1 MTDQQLLDVFTRAL
15 RDLLGNDEIVL
26 RLDTTRGEVPD
37 WDSFNYVNFIVAIEA
52 ELGIKF
58 RIADVES
65 FTTVGDIVANAM
77 TLLAARKR

>member
-1 MTDQQLLDVFTRAL
+1 MTDQELLDVFTRAL

-26 RLDTTRGEVPD
+26 RMHTTRGEVPD
-37 WDSFNYVNFIVAIEA
+37 WDSFNYVNFIVVIEA

-65 FTTVGDIVANAM
+65 FATVGDIVLNAK
-77 TLLAARKR
+77 TLLAGKR